1 MHIVQTTEQD
11 PFVAGT
17 SRLEELHT
25 RLVKINDAGIF
36 FCRKG
41 RAWLNI
47 DLEKYEITEHTQ
59 VIVPP
64 GRILQIT
71 ERSEDFMV
79 SYFYFSKILLEEA
92 TFRLEPSF
100 FHFLKENPC
109 FTLPVERT
117 RWISG
122 LMNATEALYKEKEH
136 LFRNLIAKNHLQS
149 FLLDVYDKTHRL
161 FTRPQLEGGKRKEEL
176 FKRFISLIHRHC
188 ITQREVCFYANE
200 LCITSRYLSGIVQE
214 VTGTTAKNIIDRHVI
229 LEIKVLL
236 QSTGLS
242 IQEISNRL
250 QFPDQSFFGR
260 YFKKHTGISPT
271 HYRQRFASLSGK
283 PRMPD
288 GETSERGR
296 GV

>member
-1 MHIVQTTEQD
+1 MQIVQTTEHD

-17 SRLEELHT
+17 SSLQEFHT
-25 RLVKINDAGIF
+25 RLIKVNDAGIF

-41 RAWLNI
+41 HARLDI
-47 DLEKYEITEHTQ
+47 DLEKYEIREHTQ
-59 VIVPP
+59 VIVHP
-64 GRILQIT
+64 GTILHIT
-71 ERSEDFMV
+71 DPSEDFLV
-79 SYFYFSKILLEEA
+79 SYFCFSKSLLEEA

-109 FTLPVERT
+109 FTLPVDCT
-117 RWISG
+117 KWISG
-122 LMNATEALYKEKEH
+122 LMNATEALYKEKDH

-149 FLLDVYDKTHRL
+149 FLLNVYDKTHRY
-161 FTRPQLEGGKRKEEL
+161 FTRPPLEGGKRKEEL
-176 FKRFISLIHRHC
+176 FKRFIDLIHQYCTH
-188 ITQREVCFYANE
+188 QREVCFYANE
-200 LCITSRYLSGIVQE
+200 LFITSRYLSHIVQE
-214 VTGTTAKNIIDRHVI
+214 VSGTTAKNIIDKHVI

-271 HYRQRFASLSGK
+271 HYRQRFASLAGK
-283 PRMPD
+283 PD
-288 GETSERGR
+288 GETSERR
-296 GV
+296 KR